1 MMSTLFCM
9 LLTAATPV
17 EDSLTTTASIE
28 KSELSSA
35 TEQALWPVFG
45 YAATS
50 TPSFD
55 IPLNRSERVEK
66 WIRHF
71 QRRGSKRFGIWMA
84 RAARMA
90 PLYYEVMADRGLP
103 LDTLFLSM
111 IESGFS
117 SRAVSWASA
126 AGAWQFMPRT
136 GIRFDLEYSAWV
148 DERLNVEK
156 ATVAAARYL
165 AYLHKDFKDW
175 HLAWAAYNAG
185 EARIRRGLRR
195 AKVTDFWELS
205 KTRHLPK
212 ETREYVP
219 KLIAAAIVSKS
230 PERFGLRVPDYL
242 DPITSDVLTVTI
254 ATDLR
259 TIARACGEDV
269 TEKEVL
275 DLNPQLYRRVTPPGR
290 AYEVK
295 VPKYWSRD
303 CLRGLRAFPE
313 DERMTFR
320 FHRVKNKQTLET
332 VAKSYKTTTKA
343 IIEHNKIKPAQ
354 FQKFEAIVIPIPYKE
369 DKNVSILSSKIPVSR
384 VRLYTP
390 DSPPVRIHR
399 VRNGDSLWKIARR
412 YRVSL
417 RKLRRWNG
425 IYRNRYLRVGER
437 LVIRGRSG

>member
-1 MMSTLFCM
+1 MMIHS
-9 LLTAATPV
+9 LLLAVFSATPSPIATSEPTLSRV
-17 EDSLTTTASIE
+17 ETSTP
-28 KSELSSA
+28 
-35 TEQALWPVFG
+35 TEVSMWPVYG

-55 IPLNRSERVEK
+55 IPLHHGQRVQK

-71 QRRGSKRFGIWMA
+71 QKRGRKRFGVWMA
-84 RAARMA
+84 RAARAA
-90 PLYYEVMADRGLP
+90 PRYYGVFGDKDLP
-103 LDTLFLSM
+103 LDSLFLSM

-136 GIRFDLEYSAWV
+136 GRRFDLEYSAWV
-148 DERLNVEK
+148 DERLNVDK

-165 AYLHKDFKDW
+165 GRLYKEFDDW

-185 EARIRRGLRR
+185 EARIRRGLR
-195 AKVTDFWELS
+195 KSKTKDFWSLS
-205 KTRHLPK
+205 ETRHLPR

-230 PERFGLRVPDYL
+230 PERFGLDVPDYL
-242 DPITSDVLTVTI
+242 DPVPLEVMTVTV
-254 ATDLR
+254 ATDLK
-259 TIARACGEDV
+259 TIAQACGGDV
-269 TEKEVL
+269 TEKELL
-275 DLNPQLYRRVTPPGR
+275 DLNAELYRRVTPPGR
-290 AYEVK
+290 TYSVK
-295 VPKYWSRD
+295 VPQYWAKD
-303 CLRGLRAFPE
+303 CETGLRQLAPGA
-313 DERMTFR
+313 RWTFR
-320 FHRVKNKQTLET
+320 FHRMRKGEDIEA
-332 VAKSYKTTTKA
+332 VAKKYGTQVSA
-343 IIEHNKIKPAQ
+343 ILEHNKIKKAQ
-354 FQKFEAIVIPIPYKE
+354 FQKFEAIVIPIPHE
-369 DKNVSILSSKIPVSR
+369 KNEEISILSAAIKVSR

-425 IYRNRYLRVGER
+425 IYRNRYLRIGER